1 MKNHNDCV
9 NVTGFPLAL
18 GAMSINAAHAA
29 EFYREVAK
37 SGVVWG
43 IKDAGGFPAPI
54 ASDDRRAMPFWS
66 SESRAL
72 AIVHSAPAYSGFSPI
87 PIEWQV
93 FCERWV
99 PGLVSD
105 GLLAG
110 INWSG
115 ARVSGFDIEPTGL
128 QRNVEGLR
136 NGT

>member
-1 MKNHNDCV
+1 
-9 NVTGFPLAL
+9 
-18 GAMSINAAHAA
+18 MSIAATHAA
-29 EFYREVAK
+29 EFYREVAE

-43 IKDAGGFPAPI
+43 IKDASGFPAPI
-54 ASDDRRAMPFWS
+54 TNEGKRAMPFWS

-72 AIVHSAPAYSGFSPI
+72 VVVRSVSAYGGFTPV

-99 PGLVSD
+99 PGLVRD

-110 INWSG
+110 VNWSG
-115 ARVSGFDIEPTGL
+115 PMASGFDIEPPDL
-128 QRNVEGLR
+128 QRNVEAIL